1 MFSSSTSLRIVAV
14 FLYLIANLYVYA
26 NAAELE
32 TPLSGILGGDI
43 DGLAQ
48 SDNFGSALAISADG
62 NRIVVGA
69 RNHDASNQ
77 GTNYYD
83 VGSVRVFEYGTA
95 TNPTG
100 WSQVGSDIDGV
111 APSDYFGYAVAISSD
126 GNRIVVGAPNADSTQ
141 NVTYTYSSTC
151 YNYSSY
157 PYYYTCNNTYWYLQT
172 QLAGRRWVAKSTEW
186 LSTINSEARSLHR
199 VMEIPSSPAP
209 VTTSMPACSNTAR
222 PRTSLAGPRLVTL

>member
-1 MFSSSTSLRIVAV
+1 M
-14 FLYLIANLYVYA
+14 ANLYVYA

-83 VGSVRVFEYGTA
+83 IGSVRVFEYGTA
-95 TNPTG
+95 ANPTG
-100 WSQVGSDIDGV
+100 WSQVGGEIGGV
-111 APSDYFGYAVAISSD
+111 AQNDYFGGVVASSSD
-126 GNRIVVGAPNADSTQ
+126 GNSF
-141 NVTYTYSSTC
+141 
-151 YNYSSY
+151 
-157 PYYYTCNNTYWYLQT
+157 
-172 QLAGRRWVAKSTEW
+172 VA
-186 LSTINSEARSLHR
+186 
-199 VMEIPSSPAP
+199 
-209 VTTSMPACSNTAR
+209 
-222 PRTSLAGPRLVTL
+222 RTRDNK